1 MKWMSASIKVFILST
16 WFLCFD
22 MSTAFAV
29 NEMGEVRVDGSSTVF
44 PIIEAVAEEYTKE
57 HPNVKISISVS
68 GTGGGFNRFSKGEVD
83 INNAS
88 RVMKQVEENEMKN
101 NSIQFTP
108 FEAAYDGLTIVV
120 NRHNTWVDN
129 MTVDELRLL
138 WSEDGRE
145 KRWSQIH
152 STWPR
157 AQVKFYAPGVDSG
170 TYDYFQNVI
179 LQNRRIVKKVSLSE
193 DDQVIMQGVM
203 HDKNAIA
210 FVGYA
215 YYMANRDRVKAIK
228 VNGVFP
234 TKETIQSGDYKPLS
248 RSLFTYVND
257 ASIRQ
262 KINVANYVEFMIK
275 HVGNLAE
282 EVGYVK
288 LRKEKYNEQLRMLTE
303 IKR

>member
-1 MKWMSASIKVFILST
+1 MKWMSTSIKVFILSLC
-16 WFLCFD
+16 FLCFG
-22 MSTAFAV
+22 MTTAFAV
-29 NEMGEVRVDGSSTVF
+29 SDMGEVRVDGSSTVF
-44 PIIEAVAEEYTKE
+44 PIIEAVAEEYTKA

-88 RVMKQVEENEMKN
+88 RVMKQVEENEMKK

-108 FEAAYDGLTIVV
+108 FEVAYDGLTIVV
-120 NRHNTWVDN
+120 NRQNHWIDD
-129 MTVDELRLL
+129 MSIDELRLL

-152 STWPR
+152 SSWPR
-157 AQVKFYAPGVDSG
+157 EQVKFYAPGVDSG

-179 LQNRRIVKKVSLSE
+179 LQKSRVVKKVSLSE

-203 HDKNAIA
+203 NDKNAIA

-215 YYMANRDRVKAIK
+215 YYMANRDKVKAIK

-234 TKETIQSGDYKPLS
+234 TKETIQSGKYKPLS
-248 RSLFTYVND
+248 RPLFTYVNN
-257 ASIRQ
+257 ASIRN
-262 KINVANYVEFMIK
+262 KMNVANYVEFMIR

-288 LRKEKYNEQLRMLTE
+288 LPKEKYNEQLRMLTE

>member
-1 MKWMSASIKVFILST
+1 MHTPIKIFVLSI
-16 WFLCFD
+16 WFLCFE
-22 MSTAFAV
+22 MSTAFAL
-29 NEMGEVRVDGSSTVF
+29 NDTGEVRVDGSSTVF
-44 PIIEAVAEEYTKE
+44 PIIEAVAEEYTKV
-57 HPNVKISISVS
+57 HPDVKISISIS

-88 RVMKQVEENEMKN
+88 RVMKQVEKNEMKK

-108 FEAAYDGLTIVV
+108 FEVANDGLTIVV
-120 NRHNTWVDN
+120 NRHNTWVDD
-129 MTVDELRLL
+129 MSVDELRLL
-138 WSEDGRE
+138 WSENGRE

-157 AQVKFYAPGVDSG
+157 EQVKFYAPGVDSG

-179 LQNRRIVKKVSLSE
+179 LQNHRIVKKVSLSE

-203 HDKNAIA
+203 NDKHAIA

-215 YYMANRDRVKAIK
+215 YYMANRDKVKAIK

-234 TKETIQSGDYKPLS
+234 TKETIQSGKYKPLS
-248 RSLFTYVND
+248 RPLLAYVNN
-257 ASIRQ
+257 ASIRN
-262 KINVANYVEFMIK
+262 KMNVANYVEFMIQ

>member
-1 MKWMSASIKVFILST
+1 MRTPIKIFVLSI
-16 WFLCFD
+16 WFLCFE
-22 MSTAFAV
+22 MSTAFAL
-29 NEMGEVRVDGSSTVF
+29 NNTGEVRVDGSSTVF
-44 PIIEAVAEEYTKE
+44 PIIEAVAEEYTKV
-57 HPNVKISISVS
+57 HPDVKISISIS
-68 GTGGGFNRFSKGEVD
+68 GTGGGFNRFGKGEVD

-88 RVMKQVEENEMKN
+88 RVMKQVEKNEMKK

-108 FEAAYDGLTIVV
+108 FEVANDGLTIVV
-120 NRHNTWVDN
+120 NWHNTWVDD
-129 MTVDELRLL
+129 MSVDELRLL
-138 WSEDGRE
+138 WSEDGSE

-157 AQVKFYAPGVDSG
+157 EQVNFYAPGVDSG

-179 LQNRRIVKKVSLSE
+179 LQNHRIVKKVSLSE

-203 HDKNAIA
+203 NDKHAIA

-215 YYMANRDRVKAIK
+215 YYMANRDKVKAIK

-234 TKETIQSGDYKPLS
+234 TKETIQSGKYKPLS
-248 RSLFTYVND
+248 RPLLTYVNN
-257 ASIRQ
+257 ASIRN
-262 KINVANYVEFMIK
+262 KMNVANYVEFMIQ

>member
-1 MKWMSASIKVFILST
+1 
-16 WFLCFD
+16 
-22 MSTAFAV
+22 MSTAFAL
-29 NEMGEVRVDGSSTVF
+29 NDMGEVRVDGSSTVF
-44 PIIEAVAEEYTKE
+44 PIIEAVAEEYTKV
-57 HPNVKISISVS
+57 HPDVKISISVS

-88 RVMKQVEENEMKN
+88 RVMKQVEKNEMKK

-108 FEAAYDGLTIVV
+108 FEVANDGLTIVV
-120 NRHNTWVDN
+120 NRHNTWIDD
-129 MTVDELRLL
+129 MSVDELRLL

-157 AQVKFYAPGVDSG
+157 EQVKFYAPGVDSG

-179 LQNRRIVKKVSLSE
+179 LQNHRIVKKVSLSE

-203 HDKNAIA
+203 NDKHAIA

-215 YYMANRDRVKAIK
+215 YYMANRDKVKAIK

-234 TKETIQSGDYKPLS
+234 TKETIQSGKYKPLS
-248 RSLFTYVND
+248 RPLLTYVNN
-257 ASIRQ
+257 ASIRN
-262 KINVANYVEFMIK
+262 KMNVANYVEFMIQ

>member
-1 MKWMSASIKVFILST
+1 MST
-16 WFLCFD
+16 CFFYVGT
-22 MSTAFAV
+22 STAFAA

-44 PIIEAVAEEYTKE
+44 PIIEAVAEEYTKV
-57 HPNVKISISVS
+57 HPSVKISISVS

-88 RVMKQVEENEMKN
+88 RVMKQVEENEMKR

-108 FEAAYDGLTIVV
+108 FEVAYDGLTIVV
-120 NRHNTWVDN
+120 NRENTWVDN

-138 WSEDGRE
+138 WSEDGNE

-152 STWPR
+152 SSWPR
-157 AQVKFYAPGVDSG
+157 EQVKFYAPGVDSG

-179 LQNRRIVKKVSLSE
+179 LQNNRIVKKVSLSE

-203 HDKNAIA
+203 NDKNAIA

-215 YYMANRDRVKAIK
+215 YYMANRDKVRAIK
-228 VNGVFP
+228 VDGVLP
-234 TKETIQSGDYKPLS
+234 TKDTIQSGKYKPLS
-248 RSLFTYVND
+248 RSLFAYVND
-257 ASIRQ
+257 ASIRN
-262 KINVANYVEFMIK
+262 KMNVANYVEFMIQ

-288 LRKEKYNEQLRMLTE
+288 LPKEKYNEQLRMLTE

>member
-1 MKWMSASIKVFILST
+1 MKWMHTPIKIFVLSI
-16 WFLCFD
+16 WFLCFE
-22 MSTAFAV
+22 MSTAFAL
-29 NEMGEVRVDGSSTVF
+29 NDTGEVRVDGSSTVF
-44 PIIEAVAEEYTKE
+44 PIIEAVAEEYTKV
-57 HPNVKISISVS
+57 HPDVKISISIS

-88 RVMKQVEENEMKN
+88 RVMKQVEKNEMKK

-108 FEAAYDGLTIVV
+108 FEVANDGLTIVV
-120 NRHNTWVDN
+120 NRHNTWVDD
-129 MTVDELRLL
+129 MSVDELRLL

-157 AQVKFYAPGVDSG
+157 EQVKFYAPGVDSG

-179 LQNRRIVKKVSLSE
+179 LQNHGIVKKVSLSE

-203 HDKNAIA
+203 NDKHAIA

-215 YYMANRDRVKAIK
+215 YYMANRDKVKAIK

-234 TKETIQSGDYKPLS
+234 TKETIQSGKYKPLS
-248 RSLFTYVND
+248 RPLLAYVNN
-257 ASIRQ
+257 ASIRN
-262 KINVANYVEFMIK
+262 KMNVANYVEFMIQ